1 MKAQRP
7 KKKKNNLIDR
17 RSSQLGG
24 STADVLLHC
33 GGNPPLLNTNVRIAS
48 HTMSLLLRRREPRRL
63 GHNKQINRPPLPYN
77 DLCEGKQKKQNLANY
92 IPDNDRTKKK
102 HITISSRDTTNIEEC
117 RVPPGPGLIYSSVP
131 KVLGQSGNGN
141 KQRWWTQATSVV
153 DTSNFGG
160 GLLGQIEL
168 PYRPLA
174 FKRKLEI

>member
-17 RSSQLGG
+17 RCSQLGG

-117 RVPPGPGLIYSSVP
+117 RVPPGPGLIYSWSQ
-131 KVLGQSGNGN
+131 KYWDS
-141 KQRWWTQATSVV
+141 RATG
-153 DTSNFGG
+153 TSNGG
-160 GLLGQIEL
+160 GHKQLRWRLTWPNRAAISSSRL
-168 PYRPLA
+168 
-174 FKRKLEI
+174 